1 MKKIYTLITLFLCSF
16 FTNGQSLSYSD
27 IAVML
32 STEDN
37 LGTARFTGLSGA
49 FGALGGDMTA
59 VDINPAGLAV
69 YKNSEF
75 STTLSF
81 RETQNNTNFYGSSLN
96 NKDNYFRFSQI
107 GGLFSSK
114 IYGDSDFKKL
124 SFGFNYN
131 VIKDFNNN
139 WATQGNSGIPEF
151 VDDPYLNYDDNDF
164 NNVYYDYV
172 DNQFFGNYTSGIND
186 RFAFSFATQYKDFL
200 YFGGSLNFQHVNFYQ
215 STVFEEANNDG
226 SGNTLDADLRQYLS
240 VYGSGFNFGLGAI
253 IKPVQNLRLGFSY
266 QSPIWYNLTER
277 FQENIDIIVSNNP
290 DPYNEYYDP
299 NYFDYQLNTPSKF
312 TGSFAYVFGKSGLI
326 SFDYVYQNFQNT
338 RLQPSSA
345 FIDENQFLSTALRG
359 TSTVRVGTEWRVNI
373 VSLRGGYRYV
383 QNPYKNS
390 GSSNDLTGYSF
401 GMGFKFN
408 RYFTLDLAYDQ
419 SNRSDQYQFLDIEG
433 MEPAYLDIKNQR
445 FTTSF
450 VVTF

>member
-1 MKKIYTLITLFLCSF
+1 MKNIYLLITLFLCSF
-16 FTNGQSLSYSD
+16 LTYAQSLSYSD

-32 STEDN
+32 STDDN
-37 LGTARFTGLSGA
+37 MGTARYMGLSGA

-75 STTLSF
+75 STSLSY
-81 RETQNNTNFYGSSLN
+81 RDSQINSTFYGSGVSS
-96 NKDNYFRFSQI
+96 KDNYFRFAQI
-107 GGLFSSK
+107 GGVFSSK
-114 IYGDSDFKKL
+114 IYGNSDFKKM

-139 WATQGNSGIPEF
+139 FAAQGNSGIPEF
-151 VDDPYLNYDDNDF
+151 VDDPYLNYDGNDF
-164 NNVYYDYV
+164 NNVYYDFV

-215 STVFEEANNDG
+215 NTVFDEANNDG
-226 SGNTLDADLRQYLS
+226 NGNTLDASLRQYLS
-240 VYGSGFNFGLGAI
+240 VYGNGFNFGLGAI
-253 IKPVQNLRLGFSY
+253 VKPVQNLRLGFSY

-290 DPYNEYYDP
+290 DPYYEYYDP
-299 NYFDYQLNTPSKF
+299 NFFDYQTQTPSKL
-312 TGSFAYVFGKSGLI
+312 TGSIAYVFGKAGLI
-326 SFDYVYQNFQNT
+326 SLDYVYQNFKNI

-345 FIDENQFLSTALRG
+345 FIDENNYLSSALRG
-359 TSTVRVGTEWRVNI
+359 TSTVRIGTEWRFNM

-383 QNPYKNS
+383 QNPYKS
-390 GSSNDLTGYSF
+390 ADSSNDLNGYSL
-401 GMGFKFN
+401 GLGFKFN
-408 RYFTLDLAYDQ
+408 RYFSLDLAYDH
-419 SNRSDQYQFLDIEG
+419 SSRSDQYQFLDIDG
-433 MEPAYLDIKNQR
+433 IEPAYLDIKNDR